1 MTGPRFPT
9 PRTWKP
15 VEFKSKSVRIVIVVV
30 GRSPISK
37 EIFYRRVAFRLR
49 TNNIIDGYIAH
60 SHAPPS
66 QIINAYKY
74 MHCKST
80 VQSFIVT
87 MNSVENDKDF
97 TRAAYTVYYNTESHW
112 SVLTQLHGSIWHK
125 VLPYCFVN
133 MFIMIGLIVAGKPK
147 VFDISKEAHTFVT
160 LVVSFLLVSR
170 VNIGLSRYN
179 QARDAL
185 GAMYRESRE
194 LISSACVFSH
204 KNKDTAAK
212 EWRQQVAY
220 RCLILLRTAMA
231 VIDYPETKFPA
242 WDIPELQGVELEA
255 ARSGVFI
262 RSDVPRWGD
271 KKLSEWEETMRV
283 PIRMA
288 YLLRKTV
295 HAQEDAL
302 KTPMPL
308 PLEVRLHGSIDG
320 FMGGYYGIRK
330 FLTTPVPFPL
340 IQMARAFMFIYVFT
354 VPFVL
359 LSDES
364 GDIPH
369 CIAAFLV
376 TYGFVGLETVAIELD
391 NPFGFDENDFDNN
404 ALALTAYEDT
414 YMTIKDADGAKW
426 ADRLRDK
433 MHNGTKLP
441 DNC

>member
-1 MTGPRFPT
+1 
-9 PRTWKP
+9 
-15 VEFKSKSVRIVIVVV
+15 
-30 GRSPISK
+30 
-37 EIFYRRVAFRLR
+37 
-49 TNNIIDGYIAH
+49 
-60 SHAPPS
+60 
-66 QIINAYKY
+66 
-74 MHCKST
+74 
-80 VQSFIVT
+80 
-87 MNSVENDKDF
+87 
-97 TRAAYTVYYNTESHW
+97 
-112 SVLTQLHGSIWHK
+112 
-125 VLPYCFVN
+125 
-133 MFIMIGLIVAGKPK
+133 
-147 VFDISKEAHTFVT
+147 
-160 LVVSFLLVSR
+160 
-170 VNIGLSRYN
+170 
-179 QARDAL
+179 
-185 GAMYRESRE
+185 MYRESRE

-204 KNKDTAAK
+204 KNKDAAAK

-255 ARSGVFI
+255 ARNGVFI

-271 KKLSEWEETMRV
+271 KQLSEWEETMRV

-302 KTPMPL
+302 KAPMPL
-308 PLEVRLHGSIDG
+308 SLEVRLHSSIDG

-359 LSDES
+359 LGDES

-433 MHNGTKLP
+433 MHNGTTLP
-441 DNC
+441 ETVDEATALLDIV